1 MKKILLVVLS
11 IIIITG
17 CSLAPGGPSDAVK
30 DFLSKYKN
38 NDQVVIDELNN
49 YLSGENLDDATI
61 KEYRE
66 IYTRQYSNMSYK
78 IKGERIDGDKATV
91 TVEITVYDYYKT
103 NKEAGEYFASNS
115 TEFIDS
121 KGDIDLSKFLKY
133 KINKLLDTTDKVSYT
148 LDLNLNKNDNK
159 WEIEPLTNEQLS
171 KLHGTYE
178 Y

>member
-1 MKKILLVVLS
+1 MKKILLIILS

-17 CSLAPGGPSDAVK
+17 CSLVPGGPSDAVK

-49 YLSGENLDDATI
+49 YLSGENLDEATI

-91 TVEITVYDYYKT
+91 TVEITVYDY
-103 NKEAGEYFASNS
+103 
-115 TEFIDS
+115 
-121 KGDIDLSKFLKY
+121 
-133 KINKLLDTTDKVSYT
+133 
-148 LDLNLNKNDNK
+148 
-159 WEIEPLTNEQLS
+159 
-171 KLHGTYE
+171 
-178 Y
+178 